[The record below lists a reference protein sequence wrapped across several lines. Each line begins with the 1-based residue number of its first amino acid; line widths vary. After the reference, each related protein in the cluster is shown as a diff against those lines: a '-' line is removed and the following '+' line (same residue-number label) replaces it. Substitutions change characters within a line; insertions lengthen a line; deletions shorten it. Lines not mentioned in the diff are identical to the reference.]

1 MPSSPLDWGCGR
13 ACSKSSLARRSA
25 GASACCIY
33 RTEIGAMA
41 ENRTEQATPRR
52 RQQAR
57 EKGQVLRSRDLVSAF
72 TLLAVVALFTWHP
85 EGWIRRWHSYF
96 SHTLAAGALSDWNDQ
111 LPVVTWTALTVAQ
124 WAGPIL

>member
-1 MPSSPLDWGCGR
+1 
-13 ACSKSSLARRSA
+13 
-25 GASACCIY
+25 
-33 RTEIGAMA
+33 MA

-111 LPVVTWTALTVAQ
+111 LPVVTWTALGRAMGGSHPCRGVLRRGAEHGG
-124 WAGPIL
+124 AGRS